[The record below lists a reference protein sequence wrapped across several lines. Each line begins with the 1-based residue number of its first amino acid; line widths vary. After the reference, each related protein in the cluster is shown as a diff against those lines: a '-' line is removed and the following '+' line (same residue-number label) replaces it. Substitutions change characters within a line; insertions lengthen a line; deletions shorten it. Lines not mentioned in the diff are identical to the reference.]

1 MKFARPLLIFSYGL
15 FTIAAQT
22 LLFREFIT
30 TFEGNDISVGL
41 FFASWFLWV
50 GLGAM
55 LVYRAKAFAETLLK
69 NIEFLFLAYL
79 PAFILE
85 LILII
90 QARELAG
97 IESYALL
104 PIRVIVLLS
113 IVVNAPVSIITGMLF
128 PIACRWV
135 KQDAG
140 PAVSRVYI
148 IEAVGS
154 FVGGLGITLLLGFGV
169 SLARIFFM
177 LAFIVSLSA
186 FCVRLA
192 RAKRWRWA
200 FVPVCVLVC
209 LVAGADK
216 PLMQRVRILKWTK
229 LLPKDALE
237 GSFQTAQAEYL
248 YGNYHGQWVA
258 MREGSVCETLPD
270 EGGAGRIAAIG
281 LCQNPDARRILVI
294 GSGLGLCHE
303 FLRLP
308 QTEQVTWTHCDN
320 EYVQKLPDFLPTEFK
335 TTDERF
341 EPNTTDIRL
350 LLAQKKRYY
359 DLVILNLP
367 DATSSVLNRYYTR
380 QFYRQVK
387 ESLRPD
393 GVLAV
398 RVAGA
403 ENIMATE
410 LINLGASTK
419 LTLEKVP
426 FSQLVLTPGED
437 TWFIVSDSEKL
448 TGAPGILRDRFAA
461 IEGGADVFP
470 PAALLSVYLPGRAAA
485 ALENYSSAD
494 LPERLLINRDS
505 RPLTHLYSLL
515 LAAKQSGAPITKF
528 VKHLA
533 LAGPLAFF
541 IPILVLVVL
550 RVIYIL
556 RTARPAPKT
565 SEQSSFGAGFDS
577 TFLVFSAGWVAIG
590 VVISLCYIY
599 QTRFGSLYLHIGV
612 ISSVFMVGLTA
623 SAVLIRRL
631 LITNKKSEV
640 RNQKPDSSVRCLLSS
655 VFCRPSSILFA
666 VILVH
671 TLILAT
677 IAFWPGEHWTHL
689 SFAIAY
695 ALCGLCAGCYF
706 PLAARQLADAGFETG
721 QAGSKLE
728 MADHLGAS
736 AGGLLTALA
745 LVPVLGTRVTL
756 SVFILLILAN
766 VPLAA
771 LRIYPAP
778 KELRS
783 DVFGAGRRLGYV
795 LLGIGIS
802 VILCSNILVAAGA
815 RLRPS
820 LPQYAAQ
827 ALAGE
832 LRLEQASAALPG
844 STRKINYFKV
854 YGTGGS
860 RTAPKEEDPNATLRS
875 SSFSVVG
882 TTKDESLCS
891 TSRPLVGL
899 ESQELTG
906 YIFSS
911 EDLAPEVRGFGGKI
925 NLAIYMDTAGKLI
938 NFHIIRSNETPPY
951 LDLLSRPDTNDVTW
965 CDHLNGR
972 QLFAS
977 GPFADVDA
985 VTGATVSSK
994 AILSALETSG
1004 QRFAMQILGRSLE
1017 PGPKARVHRAGY
1029 LPDTQGIYLIS
1040 AFILALIVIY
1050 RGGFWSRLAVL
1061 SLNLVVGGIIL
1072 NAQYSTEQIATVLSL
1087 HTPATGLAG
1096 AFLLV
1101 IGVPLLVIIFGNIYC
1116 GYICPFGAAQELLGY
1131 VVPKRFKQPVATD
1144 KMQKARFVKYVVLLI
1159 LIIVFFFSRNR
1170 TTLGS
1175 DPLISFFN
1183 LQFWSATG
1191 GLILLIV
1198 GTALIGSVFYP
1209 RFWCRYL
1216 CPVGAFLSLLNNM
1229 GVLKRYL
1236 PAKRFGKCE
1245 FGLTGKDQMDCLYCD
1260 RCRYQP
1266 ITAAKKESAI
1276 GGRPQYALAKLL
1288 SRYFVVGV
1296 LIVAA
1301 LVSTVSVSRF
1311 LQVIPAGFDQPAVSA
1326 PSGGEPRDV
1335 DIQRI
1340 RTMIRQKRLS
1350 DQEAEF
1356 YKKVE

>member
-154 FVGGLGITLLLGFGV
+154 FVGGLGVTLLLGFGV
-169 SLARIFFM
+169 SLARIFFI

-192 RAKRWRWA
+192 RARQYSSTIFRISNY
-200 FVPVCVLVC
+200 LVFSIPLC
-209 LVAGADK
+209 ILLCFSIGADRT
-216 PLMQRVRILKWTK
+216 LMRYVRVLKWTK

-270 EGGAGRIAAIG
+270 EGAAGRIAAIG

-320 EYVQKLPDFLPTEFK
+320 EYVQKLPEFLPTEFK

-403 ENIMATE
+403 ENIMGTE

-419 LTLEKVP
+419 LTLEEV
-426 FSQLVLTPGED
+426 FSQPLVLTPGED
-437 TWFIVSDSEKL
+437 TWFIASDSEKL
-448 TGAPGILRDRFAA
+448 SDKPGILRDRFAA

-485 ALENYSSAD
+485 ALESYSSAD
-494 LPERLLINRDS
+494 LPEHLLINRDS

-515 LAAKQSGAPITKF
+515 LAAKQSGAPITRF

-541 IPILVLVVL
+541 IPVLVLVVL

-556 RTARPAPKT
+556 RTARQAPHLAFARKLG
-565 SEQSSFGAGFDS
+565 SSFDS
-577 TFLVFSAGWVAIG
+577 TFLVFSAGWAAIG

-612 ISSVFMVGLTA
+612 ISSVFMVGLTVGA
-623 SAVLIRRL
+623 ALIRRL

-640 RNQKPDSSVRCLLSS
+640 RNQKPDSSVRCFLSS

-689 SFAIAY
+689 TFAIAY

-778 KELRS
+778 KKLCS

-802 VILCSNILVAAGA
+802 VILCSNLLVAAGA

-820 LPQYAAQ
+820 LPRYAAQ

-832 LRLEQASAALPG
+832 LRLEQTSAALPD
-844 STRKINYFKV
+844 SARKINYFKV
-854 YGTGGS
+854 YE
-860 RTAPKEEDPNATLRS
+860 AKEGDPN
-875 SSFSVVG
+875 
-882 TTKDESLCS
+882 
-891 TSRPLVGL
+891 RPSVGL
-899 ESQELTG
+899 STWGRLTAESQEITG

-911 EDLAPEVRGFGGKI
+911 IDLAPEVRGFGGKI

-965 CDHLNGR
+965 REHLNGR

-1004 QRFAMQILGRSLE
+1004 QRFATQILGRSLE

-1096 AFLLV
+1096 AFLLA

-1131 VVPKRFKQPVATD
+1131 VVPKRFKQPVAAD
-1144 KMQKARFVKYVVLLI
+1144 KMQKARFVKYAVLLI

-1198 GTALIGSVFYP
+1198 GTVLIGSLFYP

-1216 CPVGAFLSLLNNM
+1216 CPVGAFLSLLNNA
-1229 GVLKRYL
+1229 GILKRYL

-1276 GGRPQYALAKLL
+1276 GGRPQYALAKVL

-1296 LIVAA
+1296 LAVAA

-1311 LQVIPAGFDQPAVSA
+1311 LQVIPAGFGQPAVSV

-1335 DIQRI
+1335 DLQRI